1 MRNFCAWLIWQKSLT
16 YFYQYSMI
24 DREMEWEALFCRFF
38 HKDAGS
44 VFSMDEVREC
54 ARKAD
59 PEAGMDRDPM
69 HTLTDAAPMT
79 GGQGSL

>member
-1 MRNFCAWLIWQKSLT
+1 
-16 YFYQYSMI
+16 
-24 DREMEWEALFCRFF
+24 
-38 HKDAGS
+38 
-44 VFSMDEVREC
+44 MDEVREC

-69 HTLTDAAPMT
+69 HTLTDAAPTT